1 MLKKKLVNDIKS
13 GIAGVIAGLLLI
25 LLISKYTSPKN
36 HRLAYLKQKFVPIL
50 REQGYGTD
58 KTSHHVVDRF
68 GGQMVNHVSIPVYAK
83 ETESPSPMATS
94 VPLNSPLP
102 SGTPVVTGMPSLSP
116 LPSGT
121 PVVTGM
127 PSLSPLPSGTPVVT
141 GMPSL
146 SPLPSG
152 KPSIAP
158 SRGAYPSITP
168 LPSVDVM
175 DSVTCEKA
183 EQKYRSNECKNER
196 YRISLNSYIQ
206 NNPVLKK
213 RYEST
218 PTPTIAITE

>member
-127 PSLSPLPSGTPVVT
+127 PSLSPLPSG
-141 GMPSL
+141 
-146 SPLPSG
+146 